1 MGEDTR
7 KENPLQAVT
16 TSASPSA
23 PVSGRAPLPGQT
35 SRRDRHGELE
45 EIFQTHHQTVLK
57 AAYRITGNAS
67 DAEDVLQTVFL
78 RLMRMDEAPG
88 PVDELAPYLHR
99 AAVNAALDT
108 LRSRRRSRA
117 VPMFEGDDPAAT
129 DPRPSPYK
137 EQQGR
142 EMRDGLR
149 RAMAGLSPR
158 AAEVFAL
165 RFIEGYG
172 NKEIA
177 GMLGTSQTAIG
188 VSLHRTRT
196 QLRDELGSFLGEQS

>member
-16 TSASPSA
+16 TSASPSSA
-23 PVSGRAPLPGQT
+23 SPSPPSMAGQI
-35 SRRDRHGELE
+35 RPRDRRLELE
-45 EIFQTHHQTVLK
+45 EIFQTHHQVVLK
-57 AAYRITGNAS
+57 AAYRITGNPS

-108 LRSRRRSRA
+108 LRSKRRSRA

-149 RAMAGLSPR
+149 QAMATLSPR

-188 VSLHRTRT
+188 VSLHRTRA
-196 QLRDELGSFLGEQS
+196 QLRTELGSFLGEQS

>member
-1 MGEDTR
+1 MGEDTK
-7 KENPLQAVT
+7 KEKPLQAVN
-16 TSASPSA
+16 PSLSHSTAA
-23 PVSGRAPLPGQT
+23 PGRAPLAPPPAQR
-35 SRRDRHGELE
+35 SPRAALE
-45 EIFQTHHQTVLK
+45 EIFQTHHSTVLK
-57 AAYRITGNAS
+57 AAYRITGNAT

-78 RLMRMDEAPG
+78 RLMRMEQTPG
-88 PVDELAPYLHR
+88 PVEELAPYLHR

-188 VSLHRTRT
+188 VSLHRTRA